1 MHLSDQMN
9 VRLEGHVLIREYDE
23 MSGLLESRKMECE
36 DTFANEQLRDK
47 YMREGHGQVVLD
59 QRNAIHNEHASIILA
74 RGLAN
79 RDDGSVYSMHF
90 GSGGATIDP
99 LGDIIFATP
108 NTVGAA
114 DLNVPTYFEV
124 VDDTLGA
131 PPGNQMAVRHI
142 NGTLFS
148 DVEIRCVID
157 KDEPFGQQA
166 FDNVG
171 FNINDA
177 SLFIFDEIGLKSQDG
192 LLLTHITFSPI
203 QKSANRIIEVVYT
216 LRVRICE

>member
-1 MHLSDQMN
+1 MAKLSEEIKI
-9 VRLEGHVLIREYDE
+9 RIEGHVKIVEYLSRDDIGAE
-23 MSGLLESRKMECE
+23 DKGKVLLNK
-36 DTFANEQLRDK
+36 
-47 YMREGHGQVVLD
+47 
-59 QRNAIHNEHASIILA
+59 RNAIHNENASIVIA

-79 RDDGSVYSMHF
+79 RENGSVYTMHF
-90 GSGGATIDP
+90 GTGGATIDP
-99 LGDIIFATP
+99 LGNISFATP

-114 DLNVPTYFEV
+114 DLNVPVYFEV
-124 VDDTLGA
+124 VDDTLDA
-131 PPGNQMAVRHI
+131 PDGNQMAVRHI

-171 FNINDA
+171 FNINDD
-177 SLFIFDEIGLKSQDG
+177 SQFVFDEIGLKSEDG
-192 LLLTHITFSPI
+192 LLITHITFSPI
-203 QKSANRIIEVVYT
+203 QKSANRIIEVVYS

>member
-1 MHLSDQMN
+1 MAKLSEEIKI
-9 VRLEGHVLIREYDE
+9 RIEGHVKIVEYLSRDDIGAE
-23 MSGLLESRKMECE
+23 DKGKVLLNK
-36 DTFANEQLRDK
+36 
-47 YMREGHGQVVLD
+47 
-59 QRNAIHNEHASIILA
+59 RNAIHNENASIVIA

-79 RDDGSVYSMHF
+79 RENGSVYTMHF
-90 GSGGATIDP
+90 GTGGATIDP
-99 LGDIIFATP
+99 LGNISFATP

-114 DLNVPTYFEV
+114 DLNVPVYFEV
-124 VDDTLGA
+124 VDDTLDA
-131 PPGNQMAVRHI
+131 PDGNQMAVRHI

-171 FNINDA
+171 FNINDD
-177 SLFIFDEIGLKSQDG
+177 SQFVFDEIGLKSEDG
-192 LLLTHITFSPI
+192 LLIAHITFSPI
-203 QKSANRIIEVVYT
+203 QKSANRIIEVVYS